1 MCYSELFW
9 GYFFRNTTKWA
20 DGKLHSLQKRF
31 SFDDTLFIFLYR
43 LARLIRY
50 FSEFA
55 ISCVWEAVKFRYFL
69 VHYQSGHFR
78 INVVITEGVGKW
90 MDGWV
95 SKWVTDW
102 FAGRII
108 DLMVVCDQH
117 VNTYWFWF
125 RFDLLFS
132 DKFISFAKHYFYV
145 QANIASS
152 FGMPEIFLAAE
163 NYLLKPFPPKSRK
176 YMRTE
181 K

>member
-50 FSEFA
+50 FSEFT
-55 ISCVWEAVKFRYFL
+55 ISCVWKAVQFRYFL

-78 INVVITEGVGKW
+78 INVVITEWVGKW

-95 SKWVTDW
+95 SDW
-102 FAGRII
+102 
-108 DLMVVCDQH
+108 LVCG
-117 VNTYWFWF
+117 
-125 RFDLLFS
+125 S
-132 DKFISFAKHYFYV
+132 DYRPNGCMWPAC
-145 QANIASS
+145 Q
-152 FGMPEIFLAAE
+152 
-163 NYLLKPFPPKSRK
+163 YLLVLIPIWFTLFWQIHIICQALFLCSSEHSK
-176 YMRTE
+176 
-181 K
+181 